1 MHELVWSA
9 HELVFSGLSC
19 AWPTLDMPFWLDVGD
34 IYLSLS
40 LSIQHTAGVSLIRL
54 ANLPEIH

>member
-40 LSIQHTAGVSLIRL
+40 LSSFNTRPESL
-54 ANLPEIH
+54 